1 MDQSSV
7 PVTFLELLWRL
18 GLAFA
23 VGVIIGFDR
32 ELHRKPAGIR
42 THTLVALGSC
52 LFTVVALLVA
62 VEPTLDVSAPGRVIQ
77 GIIAGVGF
85 IGAGAIFRQTE
96 RFMGHGL
103 TTAASIWMVAALGT
117 AAGMG
122 LWRTTLVTVAMALAV
137 LLVGDPV
144 DRFLERRRTQAEARE
159 RMRRKLEEPEVVV
172 SSQAPPPAP
181 GTS

>member
-7 PVTFLELLWRL
+7 PVTFLDLLWRL

-42 THTLVALGSC
+42 THALVALGSC

-62 VEPTLDVSAPGRVIQ
+62 VEPTLDEAAPGRVVQ

-96 RFMGHGL
+96 RSMGHGL
-103 TTAASIWMVAALGT
+103 TTAATIWMVAALGT
-117 AAGMG
+117 AAGLG
-122 LWRTTLVTVAMALAV
+122 LWRTTLVTVLMAVVV
-137 LLVGDPV
+137 LLLGDPV
-144 DRFLERRRTQAEARE
+144 DRLLERRRAQAQARE
-159 RMRRKLEEPEVVV
+159 LMRRKLEEPELIIP
-172 SSQAPPPAP
+172 QGPPPDP